1 MTYIVSVI
9 IDHSAFITFTLSP
22 PLCRAV
28 HPSTN
33 TTPKDPAA
41 RLSLTH
47 IR

>member
-9 IDHSAFITFTLSP
+9 IDHSAFIKFTLSAP
-22 PLCRAV
+22 CRAV
-28 HPSTN
+28 HSSTN